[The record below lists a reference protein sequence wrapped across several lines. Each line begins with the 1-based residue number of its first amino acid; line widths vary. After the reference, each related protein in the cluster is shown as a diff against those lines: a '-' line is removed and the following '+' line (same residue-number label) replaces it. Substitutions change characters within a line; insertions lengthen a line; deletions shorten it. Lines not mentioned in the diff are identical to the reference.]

1 MRHMGEMGAV
11 GENLGA
17 QFEIHPAL
25 SQIAHREA
33 RRWEERAQL
42 GQWSVEAL
50 RHEYVKDELKK
61 KRKNA
66 SDI

>member
-1 MRHMGEMGAV
+1 M

-33 RRWEERAQL
+33 RRFFLGGEERAQL